1 MLIAGVLVAGCLVAL
16 ASGKIP
22 PVLVFATTLS
32 AAGLL
37 GIAPSSE
44 LLSGLSSPAVVTVAA
59 MLIIA
64 AGVVHTGIVSRAG
77 RRILGD
83 ASTLRGALTRL
94 LYPIGFASSFMN
106 NTPIIAMTIPAAQ
119 EFEQTS
125 GIAARRLLMP
135 VAFAAA
141 MGGATTLVGTSSN
154 LLIASLAGAEGIEL
168 GFFAFTP
175 VALPTFFVGVGLLIL
190 IVRKVLRREE
200 MTSDNTRRWRVELHV
215 GAGALLQGNTLA
227 EGGLLSARDYEATS
241 VVRGTETVA
250 QTNPLDAG
258 DVITY
263 EANANGV
270 RQLWA
275 NPRFGQ
281 KNQRLYQVTLGTGAS
296 GNLGQLGHHN
306 NLNILAALDSMGEL
320 SAATARPGE
329 VLYVTSSSV
338 QALESVE
345 DIAMVT
351 DVGDRAPQVAK
362 TRLALGIL
370 AAVIATLAWGKFPTE
385 WVAATG
391 ALAIIFCR
399 IISARAAFRALNWN
413 LLGVL
418 AGSVGLGSIVV
429 SSGIAEAIADWVVS
443 TTGSSS
449 VTLVLI
455 VGVVSLLLAV
465 FVTTTA
471 AVSIV
476 VPIIVYVS
484 NSLAVSPG
492 PLLALLAVSA
502 CLSFVNPY
510 SNQSFMMVMGAGN
523 YDFRDYLRLGAPVAG
538 LTLITASL
546 ACLFWL
552 AH

>member
-1 MLIAGVLVAGCLVAL
+1 M
-16 ASGKIP
+16 
-22 PVLVFATTLS
+22 LVFATTLS

-83 ASTLRGALTRL
+83 ASTLRSALTRL

-270 RQLWA
+270 CQLWA

-296 GNLGQLGHHN
+296 GNLGQLGHHD

-391 ALAIIFCR
+391 RISDNLLQDNLGPRRIPGSELESLGSLGWISGTGVHRCEQWHCGGHRRLGCGHYRVIFRGACPHR
-399 IISARAAFRALNWN
+399 RRSLTPAGCVRDNSCCSEHCGTNHRVCKQQPRCITRAAAC
-413 LLGVL
+413 
-418 AGSVGLGSIVV
+418 
-429 SSGIAEAIADWVVS
+429 IACCQCMFVICQ
-443 TTGSSS
+443 
-449 VTLVLI
+449 
-455 VGVVSLLLAV
+455 SLLQSKLYDGNGGGELRFSRLRAPRCSGRWINLDHGQPCMS
-465 FVTTTA
+465 FL
-471 AVSIV
+471 VSILKNNEGKS
-476 VPIIVYVS
+476 IWES
-484 NSLAVSPG
+484 
-492 PLLALLAVSA
+492 
-502 CLSFVNPY
+502 
-510 SNQSFMMVMGAGN
+510 
-523 YDFRDYLRLGAPVAG
+523 
-538 LTLITASL
+538 
-546 ACLFWL
+546 
-552 AH
+552 